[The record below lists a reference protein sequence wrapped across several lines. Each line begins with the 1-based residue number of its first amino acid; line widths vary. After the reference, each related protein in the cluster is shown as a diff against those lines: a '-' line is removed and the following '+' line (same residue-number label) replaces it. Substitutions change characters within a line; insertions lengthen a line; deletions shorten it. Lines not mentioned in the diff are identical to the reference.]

1 MPPQM
6 GLSFLPPDLRETHTR
21 IGQQWHSQTALEGHS
36 DTELC
41 TPFWV
46 TSWLLVLFLAFLPVF
61 SMYPSTIYRP
71 QGIDFKCLC
80 TLSIQLL
87 FESWRRKACG
97 ARWKKSLWTWV
108 LGWRLSSALSSLP
121 HQSNLIYWKCFLYFY
136 FSLSILNAGQENNNV
151 WLFLT

>member
-1 MPPQM
+1 M
-6 GLSFLPPDLRETHTR
+6 GLSFLPPDLLETHTR

-108 LGWRLSSALSSLP
+108 LGWRLSRCLFKPSSSIKL
-121 HQSNLIYWKCFLYFY
+121 NLLKMLFIFLF
-136 FSLSILNAGQENNNV
+136 FFVNS
-151 WLFLT
+151 